1 LAEEDLDL
9 PRPLPGEEGGEAAAF
24 AVWRGTAPDWRRVVT
39 IAGDGRKLLG
49 ETEARTAVRVSGVD
63 RVPQSIEPLLFVN
76 ADVVC
81 RDVVPMS
88 RMRGS
93 ELATHIGGAFRFGFG
108 FS

>member
-1 LAEEDLDL
+1 MA
-9 PRPLPGEEGGEAAAF
+9 RPLPGEEGGEAAAF

-63 RVPQSIEPLLFVN
+63 RVPQSIEPLLFANAN

-81 RDVVPMS
+81 RDVVPTS

-93 ELATHIGGAFRFGFG
+93 ELGVERFGSVSVFRENR
-108 FS
+108 